1 MYYLIELKMNSS
13 KGVIIINI
21 IFDSN
26 KNNIKITNGE
36 SKVQLNNLKFFVP
49 KTFLSDKIFVI
60 ISNSQGKENIIKLSK
75 SSEYNKNF
83 SILKASMD
91 SIITADGGESKLVLF
106 YLEDDTLI
114 STNSVFLDIDYED
127 YQKGKKIYLLQDFT
141 KDIALTYEKIS
152 KMTEL
157 NIQLYKDIREVNKE

>member
-1 MYYLIELKMNSS
+1 M
-13 KGVIIINI
+13 IIINI

-49 KTFLSDKIFVI
+49 KTFSSDKIFAI
-60 ISNSQGKENIIKLSK
+60 IANEQGKENVIKLSK
-75 SSEYNKNF
+75 SSEHNKNF

-91 SIITADGGESKLVLF
+91 SIITADGGQSQLILF

-114 STNSVFLDIDYED
+114 STNAISLDIEYED
-127 YQKGKKIYLLQDFT
+127 YQKGKKIYLLQEFA
-141 KDIALTYEKIS
+141 KDIALTYDKIS